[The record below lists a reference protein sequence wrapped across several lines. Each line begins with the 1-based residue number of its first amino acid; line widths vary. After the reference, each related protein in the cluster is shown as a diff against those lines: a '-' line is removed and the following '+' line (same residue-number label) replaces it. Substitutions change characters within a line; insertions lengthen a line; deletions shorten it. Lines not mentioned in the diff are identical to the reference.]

1 MKQNIIIQFKI
12 HDKKKTRLVTSIF
25 ITCRKFTR
33 GENYHVDIIIK
44 LVSDKCSIYKSK

>member
-1 MKQNIIIQFKI
+1 MKQNIIIQFNI
-12 HDKKKTRLVTSIF
+12 HDKKTRLVTSIF

-44 LVSDKCSIYKSK
+44 LVSDKCSINKSK